1 MASNSQNNLSM
12 VLNQQDVNGV
22 NVLNRLLGVTGYT
35 SGNVG
40 QFTEGNLTTTG
51 STAQTLP
58 KSTILQYLFINTH
71 PTANVTVSWTPES
84 ATGSVIAAKVG
95 PGAALMLWQTTSG
108 ASGAITAVSLQ
119 SDTVNTT
126 FQQFFGG

>member
-1 MASNSQNNLSM
+1 MASPSQNNISL

-22 NVLNRLLGVTGYT
+22 NILNRVIGVTGYT
-35 SGNVG
+35 SGTVG

-51 STAQTLP
+51 STSQTLP
-58 KSTILQYLFINTH
+58 KASILQYLFVNTH
-71 PTANVTVSWTPES
+71 ATANVTVSWTPES
-84 ATGSVIAAKVG
+84 ATGSVIAGKVG
-95 PGAALMLWQTTSG
+95 PGGALLLWQTSSG